1 MLMFIADLGSG
12 RWNLGSLDARGRMRI
27 ADAMMRALVEAW
39 Q

>member
-12 RWNLGSLDARGRMRI
+12 RWNLGSLAARDRMRI
-27 ADAMMRALVEAW
+27 ADAMMCALVEAW